1 MTEGGKRVQG
11 RPRSPENDRAILSA
25 VKTMLAEEGFEALR
39 FDALARVSGV
49 SRPSIY
55 RRWASKAELLNDVA
69 YGRKWDMPTAL
80 VPGDLRATIRNILE
94 HVAAYYSRPEMR
106 AAVLGAMASLPS
118 AAAAPCDLAIEA
130 EMETRA
136 AVAAMVADAKA
147 AGLMRAGVEADS
159 LYELMMGSV
168 IYRTVFSYR
177 RIAGDIP
184 DDLVDTIIDGLKA

>member
-1 MTEGGKRVQG
+1 MTEHSKRLQG
-11 RPRSPENDRAILSA
+11 RPRSPENDRAIMSA

-69 YGRKWDMPTAL
+69 YGRKWDMPSTL
-80 VPGDLRATIRNILE
+80 IPGDLRGTIRNILE
-94 HVAAYYSRPEMR
+94 HVVKFYSQPEMR

-118 AAAAPCDLAIEA
+118 TAAGPCDLAIEA
-130 EMETRA
+130 EKETRA

-147 AGLMRAGVEADS
+147 TGLMRAGVEPDS
-159 LYELMMGSV
+159 LYDLMMGSV

-177 RIAGDIP
+177 RVLDDIP
-184 DDLVDTIIDGLKA
+184 EDLVDTIIDGLKV